1 MRDIKKSIILGF
13 GLFAMFFGAGNT
25 LLPSYIGIR
34 VGGAFPLSVLGF
46 VLTGVGLPL
55 LGLLVVIRNEGDYHK
70 IFEPMGEVFF
80 KIYLFISFLL
90 IGPIIA
96 MPRLAAT
103 SYEMGV
109 LPVFPNANKLIIT
122 FVFFAICLLCSI
134 NKSKVVEIIGR
145 YLTPL
150 LIIMLVILI
159 IVGIVSPKADTRSV
173 EVSMPFIYSFLEG
186 YNTLD
191 AVASIVFAKLIYDT
205 VKNEKNRMGISVKA
219 SIVAA
224 ICLTVVYAGLV
235 YLGNRIPVAD
245 GLNLSRSELIMNIT
259 NKLLGKLG
267 IYALII
273 IIILACVTTAIGLIS
288 SVSNFFNELSK
299 NKLGY
304 NRIAIIITFVS
315 FLIAQLGVDDII
327 NLSVPVLCV
336 FYPVL
341 IIILILN
348 VFKGKIITN
357 KIIRISTYLVLI
369 LAIIYQ
375 LKNFI

>member
-1 MRDIKKSIILGF
+1 
-13 GLFAMFFGAGNT
+13 
-25 LLPSYIGIR
+25 
-34 VGGAFPLSVLGF
+34 
-46 VLTGVGLPL
+46 
-55 LGLLVVIRNEGDYHK
+55 
-70 IFEPMGEVFF
+70 
-80 KIYLFISFLL
+80 
-90 IGPIIA
+90 
-96 MPRLAAT
+96 
-103 SYEMGV
+103 
-109 LPVFPNANKLIIT
+109 
-122 FVFFAICLLCSI
+122 
-134 NKSKVVEIIGR
+134 
-145 YLTPL
+145 
-150 LIIMLVILI
+150 MLVILI
-159 IVGIVSPKADTRSV
+159 IVGIVSPKADARST

-235 YLGNRIPVAD
+235 YLGNKIPVAD

-304 NRIAIIITFVS
+304 NKIAIIITFVS
-315 FLIAQLGVDDII
+315 FLIAQMGVDDII